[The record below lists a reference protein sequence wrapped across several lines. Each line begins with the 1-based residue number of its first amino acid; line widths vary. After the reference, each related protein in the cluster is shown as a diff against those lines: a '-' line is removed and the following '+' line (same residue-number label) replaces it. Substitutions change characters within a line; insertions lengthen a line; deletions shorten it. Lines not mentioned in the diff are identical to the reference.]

1 MIKKKVRNI
10 LVPLDGSKNS
20 MRGLDTAIYIA
31 RQCHAIVIGINVM
44 PVSIFTAVQPA
55 DFMPAYSTLQSY
67 DIIKQFK
74 KNAKSFLESAKL
86 KAARQGILFKTKI
99 MQGQPGQD
107 IIRVAHDKKNKIDL
121 IVIGSRGRGSAKEL
135 FFGSTSNY
143 IIHRANVPVV
153 VIK

>member
-1 MIKKKVRNI
+1 MIKKKIRNI

-20 MRGLDTAIYIA
+20 IRGLDAAIYIA
-31 RQCHAIVIGINVM
+31 RQCHAIIIGINVM
-44 PVSIFTAVQPA
+44 PVSIFAAVQPA

-74 KNAKSFLESAKL
+74 KNAKIFLESAQL
-86 KAARQGILFKTKI
+86 KAAKQGILFKAKM

-121 IVIGSRGRGSAKEL
+121 IVIGSRGMGSAKEL

-143 IIHRANVPVV
+143 VIHRANVPVIV
-153 VIK
+153 VK

>member
-20 MRGLDTAIYIA
+20 IRGLDTAIYIA
-31 RQCHAIVIGINVM
+31 CKCHAIIIGINVM
-44 PVSIFTAVQPA
+44 PVSIYAAIQPA
-55 DFMPAYSTLQSY
+55 DFMPVYSTLQSY

-86 KAARQGILFKTKI
+86 KAAKQGILFKIKM

-107 IIRVAHDKKNKIDL
+107 VIRVAHDKKNKIDL

-143 IIHRANVPVV
+143 VIHRANVPVIV
-153 VIK
+153 VK